1 MGIYFSLPQEEISCL
16 LCDLQIQTRIEL
28 ETLSMQPIA
37 TQYKAFVGVA
47 WHKAT
52 ELDQRK
58 MTKNIYEYMT
68 NQFRSLIE
76 IIVEEVQPQHTPAKD
91 EKRKDDKR
99 SNGI

>member
-1 MGIYFSLPQEEISCL
+1 M
-16 LCDLQIQTRIEL
+16 EL
-28 ETLSMQPIA
+28 ETLSLQPVT

-58 MTKNIYEYMT
+58 MTKNIYEHMT
-68 NQFRSLIE
+68 SQFRSLIE
-76 IIVEEVQPQHTPAKD
+76 IIVEEVHPHPLVKD

-99 SNGI
+99 KDDKRSDGEISMRNF

>member
-1 MGIYFSLPQEEISCL
+1 MH
-16 LCDLQIQTRIEL
+16 
-28 ETLSMQPIA
+28 PIT

-58 MTKNIYEYMT
+58 VTKNIYEHMT
-68 NQFRSLIE
+68 NQYRSLIE
-76 IIVEEVQPQHTPAKD
+76 IIVEEVQPQPAPAKD
-91 EKRKDDKR
+91 ERRKDEKRKDDKKDDKRKDDKR